1 MAFKMKGYPQH
12 SGVGGVQTEKE
23 LETEIKSM
31 ATDKPKMTKT
41 KTKAEKSK
49 TGFEGLAGEFV
60 EEVLQVPLQTGIT
73 TAGSTL
79 AAGAVTGAGSLA
91 GSTKSGSTKSSP
103 NKLMKWTHNK
113 KADPGSSFK
122 WVQAAA
128 QLAPIAMEMKKSK
141 EEE

>member
-12 SGVGGVQTEKE
+12 SGVGGVQVEKE
-23 LETEIKSM
+23 LETEMREGS
-31 ATDKPKMTKT
+31 TNEPKMTKT

-49 TGFEGLAGEFV
+49 TGFEGLGGEFV

-79 AAGAVTGAGSLA
+79 ATGAVTGAGSLA
-91 GSTKSGSTKSSP
+91 GSTKSSP
-103 NKLMKWTHNK
+103 NKLMKWAHNK

>member
-12 SGVGGVQTEKE
+12 SGVGGVQAEKE
-23 LETEIKSM
+23 LETEMKKGS
-31 ATDKPKMTKT
+31 TNEPKMTKT
-41 KTKAEKSK
+41 KTEKSK

-60 EEVLQVPLQTGIT
+60 EEVLQVPIQTAIT